1 MAKVDFRT
9 QDGLIVG
16 DGNLLVLNPSGSTNT
31 DAIVFA
37 KEFSTHGQ
45 TSLLT
50 TGGLELRGNTIEG
63 TALGAGSGGLDNLDI
78 ILKPKGTGAVKVT
91 AGTGGIQDSPISG
104 STGSFTTLAASSTS
118 TLVGAVTISAAG
130 TDGTITGAAST
141 ANTNADDLT
150 VTAGSPPTGGT
161 NNLGTGGDLVLQG
174 GQGKGT
180 ADGGS
185 VVFKVA
191 PVNSTDA
198 ATLNAY
204 ETALTIQDD
213 KKVYFEAATN
223 HQNNNVTNVN
233 SLYVKFI
240 EPVSTNAMQIKMI
253 DNASTALSIVQGSDE
268 FLAFNTNPTDG
279 KRVQVSQ
286 NFYPDANNTIDLG
299 SDALEFKDL
308 WVDGLVT
315 SGGGVSLGFGA
326 NTKLQVGTAKI
337 DITGNLDIS
346 GSLLTD
352 ATTPGVTNILA
363 GGYITSG
370 YNWDSSA
377 GTIAR
382 MRRSDAIHDN
392 SDADHP
398 MLDVDSANFYTSEIL
413 SVTESSAVTKT
424 PNSTFG
430 TNGSSAGNV
439 KILSLNTAGV
449 DLEVYQ
455 VAEALACMT
464 VRASNNTITH
474 RVVQKV
480 IGYAFDP
487 NHGDVESTMVFE
499 SGDVSHGHFEWVKHT
514 DGFTG
519 TQHSLTLIW
528 KWTKPTDIAANSI
541 VQYSANVHGLSLNGT
556 GG

>member
-16 DGNLLVLNPSGSTNT
+16 DGNLLVLNPSNTDGSTN
-31 DAIVFA
+31 AIVFA
-37 KEFSTHGQ
+37 KEFSTHGS
-45 TSLLT
+45 TSLT
-50 TGGLELRGNTIEG
+50 SEGLELRGKDIAATGSNTDIDL
-63 TALGAGSGGLDNLDI
+63 TLTPKGSG
-78 ILKPKGTGAVKVT
+78 TVKAT
-91 AGTGGIQDSPISG
+91 SGISATPISG

-118 TLVGAVTISAAG
+118 TLVGAITVSAAG
-130 TDGTITGAAST
+130 TGGTITSANSS

-150 VTAGSPPTGGT
+150 ITAGSPPTGGSDNT
-161 NNLGTGGDLVLQG
+161 GTGGDLVLQG

-185 VVFKVA
+185 IIFKVA
-191 PVNSTDA
+191 NGGVSGNS
-198 ATLNAY
+198 LNSFA
-204 ETALTIQDD
+204 TALTISDD
-213 KKVYFEAATN
+213 KTVSLEGILSVGD
-223 HQNNNVTNVN
+223 NNITNVADIALDSISADGN
-233 SLYVKFI
+233 DIDITLTDSRAAALEIKEGSNLYM
-240 EPVSTNAMQIKMI
+240 T
-253 DNASTALSIVQGSDE
+253 
-268 FLAFNTNPTDG
+268 FNTTDELIEIS
-279 KRVQVSQ
+279 KKL
-286 NFYPDANNTIDLG
+286 YPVANNTIDLG
-299 SDALEFKDL
+299 SDALEFKDI

-315 SGGGVSLGFGA
+315 SGNGVNLGFGA
-326 NTKLQVGTAKI
+326 STKLSVGTAKI

-346 GSLLTD
+346 GSLLTN

-363 GGYITSG
+363 AGYITSG
-370 YNWDSSA
+370 YDWDSAA

-382 MRRSDAIHDN
+382 MRRSDAIVAN
-392 SDADHP
+392 AGLDHP
-398 MLDVDSANFYTSEIL
+398 MIDIDSANFYTSEIF
-413 SVTESSAVTKT
+413 SVTEGSDCTKT

-439 KILSLNTAGV
+439 TVLSLNTAGV

-464 VRASNNTITH
+464 VRASNNTIVK

-487 NHGDVESTMVFE
+487 NHGDVESTVVFE

-514 DGFTG
+514 DGFAG

-541 VQYSANVHGLSLNGT
+541 VQYSANVHGLSLNGA

>member
-16 DGNLLVLNPSGSTNT
+16 DGNLLVLNASGTGGSE
-31 DAIVFA
+31 AIVFA
-37 KEFSTHGQ
+37 KEFSTHGS
-45 TSLLT
+45 TSLT
-50 TGGLELRGNTIEG
+50 SEGLELRGKDIAATGSNTDINL
-63 TALGAGSGGLDNLDI
+63 TLTPKGSGTVQATN
-78 ILKPKGTGAVKVT
+78 
-91 AGTGGIQDSPISG
+91 GISATPISG

-118 TLVGAVTISAAG
+118 TLVGAITVSTAG
-130 TDGTITGAAST
+130 TGGTITSANSS

-150 VTAGSPPTGGT
+150 ITAGSPPTGG
-161 NNLGTGGDLVLQG
+161 NDNAGTGGDLVLQS

-185 VVFKVA
+185 IVFKVA
-191 PVNSTDA
+191 PVGSTGN
-198 ATLNAY
+198 TLNAY
-204 ETALTIQDD
+204 ATALTIQDD
-213 KKVYFEAATN
+213 KKVYFEGAAN

-233 SLYVKFI
+233 SIYVKFI

-253 DNASTALSIVQGSDE
+253 DNATTALSIVQGSDE

-279 KRVQVSQ
+279 ERVQVSQ

-299 SDALEFKDL
+299 SDALEFKDV

-315 SGGGVSLGFGA
+315 SGDGVKLGYGA
-326 NTKLQVGTAKI
+326 STKLSVGTAKI

-346 GSLLTD
+346 GSLLTS
-352 ATTPGVTNILA
+352 ATSPGVTNILA
-363 GGYITSG
+363 AGYITSG
-370 YNWDSSA
+370 YDWDSA
-377 GTIAR
+377 GGTIAR
-382 MRRSDAIHDN
+382 MRRSDAIHN
-392 SDADHP
+392 NTDADHP

-413 SVTESSAVTKT
+413 SVTEGSACTKT

-430 TNGSSAGNV
+430 TSGSSAGNV
-439 KILSLNTAGV
+439 KILSLNTAGT

-464 VRASNNTITH
+464 VRASNNTIVK

-480 IGYAFDP
+480 IGYAFDA
-487 NHGDVESTMVFE
+487 NHSDVESTVVYE
-499 SGDVSHGHFEWVKHT
+499 SGDVSHGHFEWVRHT
-514 DGFTG
+514 DGFANTE
-519 TQHSLTLIW
+519 HSLVLIW
-528 KWTKPTDIAANSI
+528 KWTQPTDIAANSI
-541 VQYSANVHGLSLNGT
+541 VQYSANVHGLSLNGA

>member
-16 DGNLLVLNPSGSTNT
+16 DGNLLVLNPSNT
-31 DAIVFA
+31 DGATNAVVFA
-37 KEFSTHGQ
+37 KEFSTHGS
-45 TSLLT
+45 TSLT
-50 TGGLELRGNTIEG
+50 SEGLELRGKDIAATGSNTNI
-63 TALGAGSGGLDNLDI
+63 NLT
-78 ILKPKGTGAVKVT
+78 LTPKGTGTVQAT
-91 AGTGGIQDSPISG
+91 NGISATPISG

-118 TLVGAVTISAAG
+118 TLVGAITVSAAG
-130 TDGTITGAAST
+130 TGGTITSANSS

-150 VTAGSPPTGGT
+150 ITAGSPPTGGSDNT
-161 NNLGTGGDLVLQG
+161 GTGGDLVLQG
-174 GQGKGT
+174 GEGKGT

-185 VVFKVA
+185 IIFKVA
-191 PVNSTDA
+191 NGGVSGNS
-198 ATLNAY
+198 LNSFA
-204 ETALTIQDD
+204 TALTISDD
-213 KKVYFEAATN
+213 KTVSLGGILSVGD
-223 HQNNNVTNVN
+223 NNITNVADIALDSISADGN
-233 SLYVKFI
+233 DIDITLTDNRAAAL
-240 EPVSTNAMQIKMI
+240 EIKE
-253 DNASTALSIVQGSDE
+253 GSNVYM
-268 FLAFNTNPTDG
+268 AFNTADSNG
-279 KRVQVSQ
+279 ELIEISKKL
-286 NFYPDANNTIDLG
+286 YPVANNTIDLG
-299 SDALEFKDL
+299 SDALEFKDI

-315 SGGGVSLGFGA
+315 SGNGVNLGFGA
-326 NTKLQVGTAKI
+326 STKLSVGTAKI

-346 GSLLTD
+346 GSLLTN

-363 GGYITSG
+363 AGYITSG
-370 YNWDSSA
+370 YDWDSAA

-398 MLDVDSANFYTSEIL
+398 MLDVDSANFYTSEIF
-413 SVTESSAVTKT
+413 SVTEGSNCTKT

-430 TNGSSAGNV
+430 TSGSSAGNG

-464 VRASNNTITH
+464 VRASNNTIVK

-487 NHGDVESTMVFE
+487 NHGDVESTVVFE

-514 DGFTG
+514 DGFAG
-519 TQHSLTLIW
+519 TEHSLTLIW

-541 VQYSANVHGLSLNGT
+541 VQYSANVHGLSLNGA